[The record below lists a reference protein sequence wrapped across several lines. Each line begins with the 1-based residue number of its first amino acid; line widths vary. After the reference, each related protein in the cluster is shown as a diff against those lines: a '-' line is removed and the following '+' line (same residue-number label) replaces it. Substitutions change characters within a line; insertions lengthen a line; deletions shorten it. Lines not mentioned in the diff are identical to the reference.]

1 MAYCTLLGVLWQMFH
16 AWITYGTF
24 RRTFQTLGKLG
35 GTSGKYQDTCLFACF
50 WNPYGSLA
58 MLGLPLV
65 VATTDQVTRGM
76 ISHVRLGCTQ
86 QTDTCDEHTDIQNT
100 CDECMNCQNVHNEC
114 MNHQNM
120 HNEHTNGLTPC
131 MTRSNDQSDEHAS
144 NTNMHDDETT

>member
-1 MAYCTLLGVLWQMFH
+1 MPICMLLEPLWQSCH
-16 AWITYGTF
+16 AWVTY
-24 RRTFQTLGKLG
+24 RSICRV
-35 GTSGKYQDTCLFACF
+35 
-50 WNPYGSLA
+50 
-58 MLGLPLV
+58 V

-120 HNEHTNGLTPC
+120 HDEHTNGFNPC
-131 MTRSNDQSDEHAS
+131 VTRSNDQSDEHAS